1 MKRII
6 IAITSILLTFIGVT
20 FAVSAILLNSDKI
33 LNSFSII
40 SVDNVSHFF
49 TLNFEKVKAAK
60 YYSCL

>member
-6 IAITSILLTFIGVT
+6 ITIIFVLITFISVT

-49 TLNFEKVKAAK
+49 AIFLKELKLQSTMK
-60 YYSCL
+60 